1 VTANGAG
8 AQGGD
13 VMANDDHARVTV
25 LVRGRVQGVGFRQFA
40 VTRARVHGLT
50 GYARN
55 LPEGGAVEVVAE
67 GPRAA
72 LDALV
77 DALWSGP
84 VAARVE
90 GVQPTWGPA
99 SGGLGPFD
107 VRY

>member
-1 VTANGAG
+1 VTANDGR
-8 AQGGD
+8 
-13 VMANDDHARVTV
+13 ARVTV

-40 VTRARVHGLT
+40 VARARAHGLT

-55 LPEGGAVEVVAE
+55 LPEGCSVEVVAE
-67 GPRAA
+67 GPRSA

-77 DALWSGP
+77 DALRSGP

-90 GVQPTWGPA
+90 GIQPTWGPA
-99 SGGLGPFD
+99 SGGLDPFD